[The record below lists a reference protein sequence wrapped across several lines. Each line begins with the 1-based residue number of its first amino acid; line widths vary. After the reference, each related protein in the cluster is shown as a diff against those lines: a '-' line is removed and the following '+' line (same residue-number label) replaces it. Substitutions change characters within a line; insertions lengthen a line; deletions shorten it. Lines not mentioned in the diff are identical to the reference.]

1 MSHAEINKAS
11 WPLFGK
17 KRGGV
22 WFCNKY
28 TTSPYIYLHIAGQ
41 MEDRN
46 AITQRLFSIDPFH
59 GKQSVPTLCKMYED
73 HINK

>member
-1 MSHAEINKAS
+1 
-11 WPLFGK
+11 
-17 KRGGV
+17 
-22 WFCNKY
+22 
-28 TTSPYIYLHIAGQ
+28 